1 MPMKS
6 SRRFLNSK
14 KSHAMTVIEIRPYRS
29 GWQVYGSEQTA
40 LSAICSVRFGSGHQK
55 IQASMLKRGGTW
67 I

>member
-1 MPMKS
+1 MM
-6 SRRFLNSK
+6 
-14 KSHAMTVIEIRPYRS
+14 VIEIRPYRS